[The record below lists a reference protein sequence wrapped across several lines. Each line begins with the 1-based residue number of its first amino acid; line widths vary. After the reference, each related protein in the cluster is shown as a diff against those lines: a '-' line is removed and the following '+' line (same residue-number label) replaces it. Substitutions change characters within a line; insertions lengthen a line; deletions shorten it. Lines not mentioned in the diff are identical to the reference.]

1 MAVVLILIFGLI
13 IRGVLSIQSNTSTDE
28 RVASEDIAFDIVA
41 ETPRTQGGTDEK
53 LYQERLANSQSKTVP
68 EDVKISFDAIFV
80 PETPK
85 GETHSP
91 VAHSSQVPG
100 TTTSYT
106 PAAERNAME
115 KTAIQQELDAI
126 YNSQS
131 QNQPN
136 ATATDES
143 QTEPSRPLTK
153 DEILAQQ
160 KKLMEEG
167 FNLSDLQDPMNTNSD
182 AAVSIAS
189 PSEIPAFIHGPQTV
203 MVGNRLALRIDT
215 SVILSNGQ
223 VIPRNSIIYA
233 QIALNNNR
241 VQVTVESI
249 KFGTAIYSLELSGRL
264 TETFVKELHRI
275 LKAGTSDSR
284 RTWFRVG
291 EYKKLPNEVGGQ
303 ETTPPEQ
310 VAAQMKALLSHYNA
324 LTNKTLEDIVA
335 FHHAFECIHPFQDG
349 NGRVGRLIMFKECLA
364 NRVVPFIID
373 EDLKLFYYRGL
384 HEWDRAHEY
393 LLDTCRTAQ
402 DNFRAV
408 MRYFKIEM

>member
-1 MAVVLILIFGLI
+1 
-13 IRGVLSIQSNTSTDE
+13 
-28 RVASEDIAFDIVA
+28 
-41 ETPRTQGGTDEK
+41 
-53 LYQERLANSQSKTVP
+53 
-68 EDVKISFDAIFV
+68 
-80 PETPK
+80 
-85 GETHSP
+85 
-91 VAHSSQVPG
+91 
-100 TTTSYT
+100 
-106 PAAERNAME
+106 ME

-249 KFGTAIYSLELSGRL
+249 KFGTAIYSLELSGYSEDGSPGLPVQNDQNQKIVGDATSSAAASAIDRKISTVTGGL
-264 TETFVKELHRI
+264 VGSVVRDISNAGRSRKETYVSFFDNQKVFLRP
-275 LKAGTSDSR
+275 G
-284 RTWFRVG
+284 
-291 EYKKLPNEVGGQ
+291 LP
-303 ETTPPEQ
+303 
-310 VAAQMKALLSHYNA
+310 K
-324 LTNKTLEDIVA
+324 
-335 FHHAFECIHPFQDG
+335 
-349 NGRVGRLIMFKECLA
+349 
-364 NRVVPFIID
+364 
-373 EDLKLFYYRGL
+373 
-384 HEWDRAHEY
+384 
-393 LLDTCRTAQ
+393 
-402 DNFRAV
+402 
-408 MRYFKIEM
+408 

>member
-1 MAVVLILIFGLI
+1 MDSSRTDKFKKWYDRNKQKIILLLGMAVVLILIFGLI

-41 ETPRTQGGTDEK
+41 ETPRIQGDTDEK

-80 PETPK
+80 PETPR

-100 TTTSYT
+100 TTTSYA

-126 YNSQS
+126 YNSKS

-136 ATATDES
+136 TTATDES
-143 QTEPSRPLTK
+143 QTAPSRPLTK

-249 KFGTAIYSLELSGRL
+249 KFGTAIYSLELSGYSEDGSPGLPVQNDQNQKIVGDATSSAAASAIDRKISTVTGGL
-264 TETFVKELHRI
+264 VGSVVRDISNAGRSRKETYVSFFDNQKVFLRP
-275 LKAGTSDSR
+275 G
-284 RTWFRVG
+284 
-291 EYKKLPNEVGGQ
+291 LPE
-303 ETTPPEQ
+303 
-310 VAAQMKALLSHYNA
+310 
-324 LTNKTLEDIVA
+324 
-335 FHHAFECIHPFQDG
+335 
-349 NGRVGRLIMFKECLA
+349 
-364 NRVVPFIID
+364 
-373 EDLKLFYYRGL
+373 
-384 HEWDRAHEY
+384 
-393 LLDTCRTAQ
+393 
-402 DNFRAV
+402 
-408 MRYFKIEM
+408 

>member
-1 MAVVLILIFGLI
+1 MDSSRTDKFKKWYDRNKQKIILLLGMAVVLILIFGLI

-41 ETPRTQGGTDEK
+41 ETPRIQGDTDEK

-80 PETPK
+80 PETPT
-85 GETHSP
+85 GETPSP
-91 VAHSSQVPG
+91 VAQSSQVPG
-100 TTTSYT
+100 TTTSYA

-115 KTAIQQELDAI
+115 KSAIQQELDAI

-143 QTEPSRPLTK
+143 QTAPSRPLTK

-167 FNLSDLQDPMNTNSD
+167 FNLSDLQDPMNTDSD

-249 KFGTAIYSLELSGRL
+249 KFGTAIYSLELSGYSEDGSPGLPVQNDQNQKIVGDATSSAAASAIDRKISTVTGGL
-264 TETFVKELHRI
+264 VGSVVRDISNAGRSRKETYVSFFDNQKVFLRP
-275 LKAGTSDSR
+275 G
-284 RTWFRVG
+284 
-291 EYKKLPNEVGGQ
+291 LPE
-303 ETTPPEQ
+303 
-310 VAAQMKALLSHYNA
+310 
-324 LTNKTLEDIVA
+324 
-335 FHHAFECIHPFQDG
+335 
-349 NGRVGRLIMFKECLA
+349 
-364 NRVVPFIID
+364 
-373 EDLKLFYYRGL
+373 
-384 HEWDRAHEY
+384 
-393 LLDTCRTAQ
+393 
-402 DNFRAV
+402 
-408 MRYFKIEM
+408 